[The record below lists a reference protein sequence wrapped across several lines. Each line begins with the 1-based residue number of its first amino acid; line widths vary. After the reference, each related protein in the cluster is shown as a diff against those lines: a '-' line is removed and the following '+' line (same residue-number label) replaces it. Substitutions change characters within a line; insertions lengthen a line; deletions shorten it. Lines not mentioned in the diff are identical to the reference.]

1 MNKAVRLVGIVAAAL
16 CLRAGPNP
24 GPDNLPPLIRRD
36 LIRTAAPV
44 FPKVKRDPF
53 STVAFVS
60 DSAAAAAESRILR
73 EKDLPPAN
81 EPPPPPP
88 PTVRYVG
95 FIKYADPG
103 APVAIIL
110 IDARAWAVAEGE
122 TLGNGWS
129 ALKITDKRIELRNPE
144 GNTLVFIY
152 EGERP

>member
-1 MNKAVRLVGIVAAAL
+1 MNKAARLVGLVAAAL

-36 LIRTAAPV
+36 LIRTTAPV
-44 FPKVKRDPF
+44 FPKIKRDPF
-53 STVAFVS
+53 SAVAFVS
-60 DSAAAAAESRILR
+60 DSADDAESRILR
-73 EKDLPPAN
+73 EKELPPAN
-81 EPPPPPP
+81 EPPPPP
-88 PTVRYVG
+88 TIRYVG
-95 FIKYADPG
+95 FIKYADSG

-110 IDARAWAVAEGE
+110 IDARAWSVAEGE

-129 ALKITDKRIELRNPE
+129 ALKITDERIELRNPE

>member
-1 MNKAVRLVGIVAAAL
+1 MNKAACLAGIFAAVL
-16 CLRAGPNP
+16 CLRAGSTP
-24 GPDNLPPLIRRD
+24 GTGDLPPLIRRD

-44 FPKVKRDPF
+44 FPKIKRDPF
-53 STVAFVS
+53 SRVAFVP
-60 DSAAAAAESRILR
+60 DFAADAESRILR

-88 PTVRYVG
+88 PTVRYIG

-103 APVAIIL
+103 APVAIVL

-122 TLGNGWS
+122 TMGNGWS